1 MATPASSGSGEK
13 EQIET
18 VCQLDHARAV
28 MIVPGVMLCPLV
40 DAEQGAKD
48 VLVGVLTIEPD
59 ALYPFYTRPVTESL
73 TLLQGSA
80 AVDTEA
86 RRHRLAPL
94 DTAAVPGQVPRRV
107 VNLSTTEPA
116 VFQIALGASNPL
128 QTWVNARFDHHD
140 ESIAFTGVGHGEWV
154 CRADQAAPWELAP
167 RALFQD
173 LCGGNRGDWDL
184 QGAIG
189 RFEPGAR
196 LPCSRRPRH
205 HGDHDRRRRSH
216 LHR

>member
-86 RRHRLAPL
+86 RRHRLAPS
-94 DTAAVPGQVPRRV
+94 TPPRC
-107 VNLSTTEPA
+107 P
-116 VFQIALGASNPL
+116 
-128 QTWVNARFDHHD
+128 ARFRAGW
-140 ESIAFTGVGHGEWV
+140 STSPPPSRPSFRSRRARAIP
-154 CRADQAAPWELAP
+154 CRRGSTPGSTITMSRLPSPGSGTASGSAAPIRPLPGSLP

-189 RFEPGAR
+189 RFEPGAAPS
-196 LPCSRRPRH
+196 LLSRPRH

>member
-73 TLLQGSA
+73 TLLQG
-80 AVDTEA
+80 A
-86 RRHRLAPL
+86 RP
-94 DTAAVPGQVPRRV
+94 
-107 VNLSTTEPA
+107 
-116 VFQIALGASNPL
+116 
-128 QTWVNARFDHHD
+128 
-140 ESIAFTGVGHGEWV
+140 SIPK
-154 CRADQAAPWELAP
+154 R
-167 RALFQD
+167 
-173 LCGGNRGDWDL
+173 
-184 QGAIG
+184 GAIG
-189 RFEPGAR
+189 
-196 LPCSRRPRH
+196 LRPRH
-205 HGDHDRRRRSH
+205 RRGARPGSAPGGQH
-216 LHR
+216 LHHRAGRLSDRAGREQSLADVGQRPVRPSR